1 MQTQPGVPQAD
12 LLVPTE
18 HGMYCAAGDFYV
30 DPWRAVKRA
39 VITHAHSDHA
49 AWGCESYLCSP
60 ACEHVLRQRLGAKIV
75 VQSAAYGERVRI
87 GTATM
92 SLHPAGHILGSAQVR
107 VEVPGAPVWVLS
119 GDYKVAP
126 DATCEP
132 FEPVQCDVFV
142 TESTFGLPIYR
153 WRPESELF
161 SEIKRWWADNAA
173 MSRTSVILAYSLGK
187 AQRVLHGLDAGIGP
201 IAVHGAVHAM
211 NGAYARAGVRLPDA
225 AYATPEIAK
234 QIRGKGLVIA
244 PPSALGSPWIRKFAD
259 PEGGFS
265 AATVSG
271 WMRVRGSR
279 RRQAIDRGFVVSD
292 HADWPGLLG
301 AIRATGASR
310 VGVTH
315 GYVPQMVRWLR
326 ESGLDAFVVPT
337 RYKGEAGESET
348 EGEAGEV
355 AAREEGET

>member
-1 MQTQPGVPQAD
+1 VQAVPYGQ
-12 LLVPTE
+12 
-18 HGMYCAAGDFYV
+18 
-30 DPWRAVKRA
+30 
-39 VITHAHSDHA
+39 
-49 AWGCESYLCSP
+49 
-60 ACEHVLRQRLGAKIV
+60 V
-75 VQSAAYGERVRI
+75 VTI
-87 GTATM
+87 GRTTV

-107 VEVPGAPVWVLS
+107 VELPGSPVWVLS

-126 DATCEP
+126 DATCES
-132 FEPVQCDVFV
+132 FEPVRCDVFV

-153 WRPESELF
+153 WRPEPDLF
-161 SEIKRWWADNAA
+161 REINDWWRHNASV
-173 MSRTSVILAYSLGK
+173 SRTSIILAYSLGK
-187 AQRVLHGLDAGIGP
+187 AQRVLKGLDPSIGP
-201 IAVHGAVHAM
+201 LAVHGAVHAM
-211 NGAYARAGVRLPDA
+211 NGAYARAGVVLPDA
-225 AYATPEIAK
+225 AYATPEIAR
-234 QIRGKGLVIA
+234 QLRGRGLVIA

-292 HADWPGLLG
+292 HADWPGLLS

-315 GYVPQMVRWLR
+315 GYLQQMVRWLR

-337 RYKGEAGESET
+337 RYTGEAGESEP
-348 EGEAGEV
+348 EADQAVSPNE
-355 AAREEGET
+355 ADE